1 MHSSKL
7 SPTTPDPNRQPNVP
21 AENSCVTPTPTASA
35 VDPTE
40 GATVADHPVDD
51 TAHLLE
57 AAEEAGTRIDTVVVL
72 DFGSQYSQLITR
84 RVRECGVYCEL
95 LHHDTEWEKISHLH
109 PKGIILSGGPASVYA
124 EGAPALPSWVIDREL
139 PVLGIC
145 YGMQLLAHSLGGQ
158 VDPADHREYGPAT
171 ITTQGSHPLFDNL
184 PENLDV
190 WMSHGD
196 TITTLPDNFRV
207 LATSPN
213 SPIAAMGTDTYV
225 GIQFHPEVQHTPR
238 GAEVLRNFLVEMC
251 RCDTSWSPESFVDAA
266 IHDIQTQVGDGKV
279 LLALSGG
286 VDSSVAAA
294 LLHKAIGDQLT
305 PVFVNNGLLRLGEAD
320 LVRGVFSRAFGM
332 ELVYVDA
339 RDRFLEKLSGV
350 TDPEQ
355 KRKVIG
361 EEFIRVFEAEAEK
374 AGPFQFLAQ
383 GTLYPDVIES
393 TTKDTGAAV
402 KIKTHHNVG
411 GLPDDM
417 EFELI
422 EPLKFLF
429 KDEVRHVGRTLGLPN
444 EIVERQ
450 PFPGPGLAVRI
461 PGEITAPD
469 LELLRR
475 ADAVVREEIDNAG
488 FSKEIWQYFAV
499 LLPVNSTGVM
509 GDYRTYARVAAVRAV
524 ASQDA
529 MTADWAK
536 IPYEV
541 LGRISNRIVNEIN
554 GINRVVYDITSKPPA
569 TIEWE

>member
-1 MHSSKL
+1 VT
-7 SPTTPDPNRQPNVP
+7 SPTLP
-21 AENSCVTPTPTASA
+21 VT
-35 VDPTE
+35 DPTE
-40 GATVADHPVDD
+40 GSTVAEHPVDA
-51 TAHLLE
+51 TVHLLE
-57 AAEEAGTRIDTVVVL
+57 AAERAGTAIDTVVVL

-95 LHHDTEWEKISHLH
+95 LHHDTSWDDIAHLD

-124 EGAPALPSWVIDREL
+124 NGAPALPGWVIERKL

-145 YGMQLLAHSLGGQ
+145 YGMQLLAHSLGGK

-171 ITTQGSHPLFDNL
+171 ISTQGNHALFTGM
-184 PENLDV
+184 PEQLDV

-196 TITTLPDNFRV
+196 HITKMPEGFRA
-207 LATSPN
+207 LATTPN
-213 SPIAAMGTDTYV
+213 SPVAAMGTDRYV
-225 GIQFHPEVQHTPR
+225 GLQFHPEVQHTPR
-238 GAEVLRNFLVEMC
+238 GSDLLRNFLVEMC
-251 RCDTSWSPESFVDAA
+251 NCDTSWSPESFIEAA
-266 IHDIQTQVGDGKV
+266 VRDIRQQVGDGKV

-294 LLHKAIGDQLT
+294 LLHNAIGDQLT
-305 PVFVNNGLLRLGEAD
+305 PVFVNNGLLRLNEAE
-320 LVRGVFSRAFGM
+320 LVRDVFSRAFGM

-339 RDRFLEKLSGV
+339 TDRFLGKLAGV
-350 TDPEQ
+350 TDPEE
-355 KRKVIG
+355 KRKAIG
-361 EEFIRVFEAEAEK
+361 EEFIRVFEAEAGK

-393 TTKDTGAAV
+393 TTKDTKAAA

-417 EFELI
+417 RFELI

-429 KDEVRHVGRTLGLPN
+429 KDEVRKVGRSLGLPE

-488 FSKEIWQYFAV
+488 LNREIWQYFAV

-529 MTADWAK
+529 MTADFAK
-536 IPYEV
+536 IPYDV
-541 LGRISNRIVNEIN
+541 LGRISNRIVNEID